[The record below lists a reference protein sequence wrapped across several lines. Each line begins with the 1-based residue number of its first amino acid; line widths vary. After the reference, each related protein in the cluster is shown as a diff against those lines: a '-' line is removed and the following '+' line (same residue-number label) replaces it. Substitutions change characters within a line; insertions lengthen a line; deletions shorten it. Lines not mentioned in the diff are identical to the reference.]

1 MSEEE
6 KLLFYIEKLK
16 VLSVEK
22 LKDSKTSAIEALKQ
36 SLHFIE
42 GEMKGY

>member
-1 MSEEE
+1 MNEQD
-6 KLLFYIEKLK
+6 KLLFYLEKLKLLSIEKLE
-16 VLSVEK
+16 ST
-22 LKDSKTSAIEALKQ
+22 DTDAITALKE